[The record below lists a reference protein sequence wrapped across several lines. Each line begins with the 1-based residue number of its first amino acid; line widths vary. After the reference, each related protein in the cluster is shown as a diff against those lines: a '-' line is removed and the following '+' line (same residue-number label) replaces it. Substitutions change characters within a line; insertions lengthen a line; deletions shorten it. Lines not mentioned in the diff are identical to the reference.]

1 MSLSRCRLIMYRIKN
16 KILLYSTEN
25 YIQYCMTN
33 YQRINPPIFWC
44 SAMCLSV
51 CCYLVTKSYPKGC
64 DPGDCSPPGSSAHG
78 ILQARILEW
87 VAMSF
92 SRGSSRPRDW
102 TCVSCI
108 GRWILY
114 CWATREVPRIKQSFI
129 TKPWAQ
135 LLASEFSGAGRK
147 LGEQWS

>member
-1 MSLSRCRLIMYRIKN
+1 MTRLTTVPFIHAPVQSTSSHVTLPTEPQSGKDMDYPSFRWGHRLRCFYLQN
-16 KILLYSTEN
+16 KSVVTQL
-25 YIQYCMTN
+25 
-33 YQRINPPIFWC
+33 
-44 SAMCLSV
+44 CLT
-51 CCYLVTKSYPKGC
+51 LC
-64 DPGDCSPPGSSAHG
+64 DPMGCSPPGSSAHG
-78 ILQARILEW
+78 VLQARILEW
-87 VAMSF
+87 AAMSF

-102 TCVSCI
+102 NCVSCI